1 MVYEL
6 LDPMNMSPLKTI
18 DTSNY
23 CNINN
28 PKEKE
33 KVLELMKIYNLAD
46 VFREL
51 YPELKRFSWRQISPL
66 KQAKLSMFY
75 RHVPEY
81 LIN

>member
-1 MVYEL
+1 
-6 LDPMNMSPLKTI
+6 MNISPLKTI

-33 KVLELMKIYNLAD
+33 KLLELMKIYNLAE

-51 YPELKRFSWRQISPL
+51 YPELKRISWRQNNPL
-66 KQAKLSMFY
+66 KQARLSMILPSCSRIF
-75 RHVPEY
+75 
-81 LIN
+81 N

>member
-1 MVYEL
+1 
-6 LDPMNMSPLKTI
+6 MSPLKTI

-33 KVLELMKIYNLAD
+33 KVLEFMKIYNLAD
-46 VFREL
+46 VFKEL
-51 YPELKRFSWRQISPL
+51 YPELKRFSWRQINPL

-75 RHVPEY
+75 QHVPEY

>member
-33 KVLELMKIYNLAD
+33 TAWEFMKIYNLGD

-51 YPELKRFSWRQISPL
+51 YPELKRFSWRQNNPF
-66 KQAKLSMFY
+66 KQARHSMILPWFS
-75 RHVPEY
+75 R
-81 LIN
+81 IFN